1 MVSSIIDA
9 TTLIYIVWEGGCGPM
24 LPIISA
30 PLEVGREECSAL
42 GDLISHLC
50 INTGGIAII
59 KIFFF
64 LILFLV
70 HAFNR

>member
-1 MVSSIIDA
+1 
-9 TTLIYIVWEGGCGPM
+9 M

-42 GDLISHLC
+42 GDLISHLS

-64 LILFLV
+64 LILFLDYAV
-70 HAFNR
+70 NRWLANLI